1 MSISVNFSL
10 TNSIYRQDQQ
20 KAIGLKVLFALAPL
34 IVGAVYLAWQTLSHS
49 GEPVEF
55 KPAHTFI
62 DYLYREQ
69 KILLIFT
76 TSLVLCIPLI
86 FISARA
92 RASAF
97 IKIGSDGF
105 EYNLPFLARDIKN
118 GLASTRKVISWNHV
132 TDIHLHQGSRSQI
145 KGIKGLPSS
154 RLGSARIEIT
164 APDTR
169 LIFNPYLWLQNDHND
184 HRLTVQKGPTLGEGS
199 VNETLE
205 RCPLVVAFSAHKNIE
220 LVNAR

>member
-1 MSISVNFSL
+1 MNFSL

-34 IVGAVYLAWQTLSHS
+34 ILGAVYLVWQTLSLS

-55 KPAHTFI
+55 KIVHTFT

-69 KILLIFT
+69 KILLLFS
-76 TSLVLCIPLI
+76 TSLVFCIPLLL
-86 FISARA
+86 ISARA

-97 IKIGSDGF
+97 IKIGSEGL

-118 GLASTRKVISWNHV
+118 GLGSTRKVISWNHV
-132 TDIHLHQGSRSQI
+132 TDICLSQGSRSQM

-154 RLGSARIEIT
+154 RLGSAIIKIT
-164 APDTR
+164 ALDTR
-169 LIFNPYLWLQNDHND
+169 LIFNPYLWLQNDHAD
-184 HRLTVQKGPTLGEGS
+184 HRLTIQEGS
-199 VNETLE
+199 TLSE
-205 RCPLVVAFSAHKNIE
+205 SSVDQILEKCPLVVAFSAHKNFQ
-220 LVNAR
+220 LVNNR